1 MKESPRGD
9 VPSRGTLSL
18 PTEPSVP
25 SDGTTLGVEKGHG
38 LDAGW
43 QSRRYHR
50 VGRGIGA
57 SCAKLFAREGCQ
69 VVVNDYGL
77 DTNGRLRGRTRR
89 TRWWRRSRRQ
99 AATLWREFGSSQLRR
114 GDGCFRGDHSC
125 DRARSRPLRGDGKRD
140 SRAQTGGCEGPYR
153 KRRFRLAR
161 RAASRPVGRPRE
173 SMTRRRR

>member
-99 AATLWREFGSSQLRR
+99 AATLWRNSGQANYGAAMGAFAAITRVIARDLGRYGVTANAIPARKQAGARDRIGSGASGSR
-114 GDGCFRGDHSC
+114 GERHPGRWAGQG
-125 DRARSRPLRGDGKRD
+125 SR
-140 SRAQTGGCEGPYR
+140 
-153 KRRFRLAR
+153 
-161 RAASRPVGRPRE
+161 
-173 SMTRRRR
+173 